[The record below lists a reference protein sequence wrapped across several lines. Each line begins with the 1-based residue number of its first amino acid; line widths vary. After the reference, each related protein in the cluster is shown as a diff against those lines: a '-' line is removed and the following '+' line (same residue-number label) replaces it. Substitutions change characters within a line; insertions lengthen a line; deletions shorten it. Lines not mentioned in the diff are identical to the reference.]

1 MQRIHPDDRDRVQ
14 QTLDRASGAGADFDL
29 ENRLLVADGS
39 VKYVHVLG
47 RALKTSAEN
56 PEFVGAVTDV
66 TAAKQAEDALRAS
79 EASLLEAQRLT
90 RTCSWRHEVLS
101 DKVTVSPEGLLMYGI
116 KPEDDAS
123 SADFYFR
130 RIHPKD
136 RPEVEQAYAA
146 ALLRKTDFETDFR
159 LVLPDGTIKNT
170 RSIGHPILDERGDVV
185 EFVGASIDVTEH
197 PRARAALEK
206 AFEENKRLRDQLHDE
221 NVVLREQIDQAFM
234 FEEIVGTSSGLQG
247 VLSRVMKVAPT
258 DSSVLVS
265 GETGT
270 GKELVARAI
279 HKRSRRS
286 QRAFVSVNCAALTPS
301 LIASELFGHE
311 KGAFTGAMQR
321 RLGRFELANGGTIF
335 LDEIGEVPLDTQV
348 ALLRVLQEREFERVG
363 GTQPVK
369 IDVRVIAA
377 TNRDLEA
384 AVANGTFRSDLYYR
398 LNVFPIQIPPLR
410 ERQDDVLMLLEFFVH
425 RFAQKMGKHFTKI
438 DKRTVELFRSY
449 PWPGNIREL
458 QNVVE
463 RSVIVS
469 SGGVFCVDAAWLSGD
484 SRRVSLPQRPE
495 PADADEDA
503 SRERQIIEDALA
515 GRRGRVSGPNGA
527 AARLRIP
534 SSTLEYRVKK
544 LRIRKSHFKLS

>member
-1 MQRIHPDDRDRVQ
+1 MR
-14 QTLDRASGAGADFDL
+14 
-29 ENRLLVADGS
+29 
-39 VKYVHVLG
+39 
-47 RALKTSAEN
+47 
-56 PEFVGAVTDV
+56 
-66 TAAKQAEDALRAS
+66 
-79 EASLLEAQRLT
+79 
-90 RTCSWRHEVLS
+90 
-101 DKVTVSPEGLLMYGI
+101 
-116 KPEDDAS
+116 
-123 SADFYFR
+123 
-130 RIHPKD
+130 
-136 RPEVEQAYAA
+136 
-146 ALLRKTDFETDFR
+146 RKTDFEAEFR
-159 LVLPDGTIKNT
+159 IVLPDGTIKNI

-197 PRARAALEK
+197 HRAEQALRRSEAYLAEAQRLAKTGSWAYNPAAEKAIYWSEEMLRMFGLDPQRTNFPDGEEFLRLMHPEDRDRFNELYERSRIQKTDYDADYRIVLPDGAIKHLHVVHHPVLNESGDLVEFVGTAIDVTEHHRARADLEK
-206 AFEENKRLRDQLHDE
+206 AFEEIKRLRDQLHDE

-234 FEEIVGTSSGLQG
+234 FEEIVGTSSALQG
-247 VLSRVMKVAPT
+247 VLSRLMKVAPT

-279 HKRSRRS
+279 HKRSRRA
-286 QRAFVSVNCAALTPS
+286 QRPFVSVNCAALAPS
-301 LIASELFGHE
+301 LISSELFGHE

-335 LDEIGEVPLDTQV
+335 LDEIGELPLDTQV

-363 GTQPVK
+363 GAQPVK

-384 AVANGTFRSDLYYR
+384 AVANGTFRPDLYYR
-398 LNVFPIQIPPLR
+398 LNVFPIEVPPLR
-410 ERQDDVLMLLEFFVH
+410 ERQNDVLMLLEYFVD
-425 RFAQKMGKHFTKI
+425 RFAQKMGKHFKKI

-469 SGGVFCVDAAWLSGD
+469 SDGVFSVDAAWLSKD
-484 SRRVSLPQRPE
+484 SRRVSLPQHRE
-495 PADADEDA
+495 PAEADENA

-515 GRRGRVSGPNGA
+515 ESRGRVAGPNGA
-527 AARLRIP
+527 AAKLRLP
-534 SSTLEYRVKK
+534 ASTLEHRIKK
-544 LRIRKSHFKLS
+544 LRVRKSHFKLS

>member
-1 MQRIHPDDRDRVQ
+1 RKR
-14 QTLDRASGAGADFDL
+14 
-29 ENRLLVADGS
+29 
-39 VKYVHVLG
+39 
-47 RALKTSAEN
+47 
-56 PEFVGAVTDV
+56 
-66 TAAKQAEDALRAS
+66 AEDALRAS

-101 DKVTVSPEGLLMYGI
+101 DRVTVSPEGLLMYGI
-116 KPEDDAS
+116 EPEDDAS
-123 SADFYFR
+123 SVDFYFR
-130 RIHPKD
+130 RVHPKD
-136 RPEVEQAYAA
+136 RPDVEEAYAA
-146 ALLRKTDFETDFR
+146 ALLRKTDFEADFR
-159 LVLPDGTIKNT
+159 IVLPDGTIKNT
-170 RSIGHPILDERGDVV
+170 RSVGHPILDEHGDVV

-197 PRARAALEK
+197 HRARADLEQ
-206 AFEENKRLRDQLHDE
+206 AFEEIQRLRDQLHDE

-234 FEEIVGTSSGLQG
+234 FEEIVGTSSALQE
-247 VLSRVMKVAPT
+247 VLSRVVKVAPT

-265 GETGT
+265 GESGT

-286 QRAFVSVNCAALTPS
+286 QRAFVSVNCAALAPS
-301 LIASELFGHE
+301 LISSELFGHE

-384 AVANGTFRSDLYYR
+384 AVANGTFRPDLYYR
-398 LNVFPIQIPPLR
+398 LNVFPIQVPPLR
-410 ERQDDVLMLLEFFVH
+410 ERQDDLLMLLEYFVH
-425 RFAQKMGKHFTKI
+425 RFAQRMGKHFKKI

-469 SGGVFCVDAAWLSGD
+469 SDGVSSVDAAWLSKD
-484 SRRVSLPQRPE
+484 SRRISLPQQPE

-503 SRERQIIEDALA
+503 SRERHIIEDALA
-515 GRRGRVSGPNGA
+515 GSRGRVSGLNGA
-527 AARLRIP
+527 AARLGVP
-534 SSTLEYRVKK
+534 PSTLEYRIKK

>member
-1 MQRIHPDDRDRVQ
+1 
-14 QTLDRASGAGADFDL
+14 
-29 ENRLLVADGS
+29 
-39 VKYVHVLG
+39 
-47 RALKTSAEN
+47 
-56 PEFVGAVTDV
+56 
-66 TAAKQAEDALRAS
+66 
-79 EASLLEAQRLT
+79 
-90 RTCSWRHEVLS
+90 
-101 DKVTVSPEGLLMYGI
+101 MYGI
-116 KPEDDAS
+116 EPEDDAS
-123 SADFYFR
+123 SVDFYFSR
-130 RIHPKD
+130 MHPKD

-146 ALLRKTDFETDFR
+146 ALLRKTDFEADFR
-159 LVLPDGTIKNT
+159 IVLPDGTIKNI

-197 PRARAALEK
+197 HRARADLEK
-206 AFEENKRLRDQLHDE
+206 AFEEIKRLRDHLKND

-234 FEEIVGTSSGLQG
+234 FEEIVGTSSALQG
-247 VLSRVMKVAPT
+247 VLSRLMKVAPT

-286 QRAFVSVNCAALTPS
+286 QRAFVSVNCAALAPS
-301 LIASELFGHE
+301 LISSELFGHE

-335 LDEIGEVPLDTQV
+335 LDEIGELPLDTQV

-384 AVANGTFRSDLYYR
+384 AVANGTFRPDLYYR
-398 LNVFPIQIPPLR
+398 LNVFPIQVPPLR
-410 ERQDDVLMLLEFFVH
+410 ERQDDVLMLLEHFVH
-425 RFAQKMGKHFTKI
+425 RFAQKMCKHFKKI

-469 SGGVFCVDAAWLSGD
+469 SDGVFCVDAAWLSRD
-484 SRRVSLPQRPE
+484 SRRVSLPQQPE

-515 GRRGRVSGPNGA
+515 GSRGRVSGPNGA
-527 AARLRIP
+527 AARLRVP
-534 SSTLEYRVKK
+534 PSTLEHRIKK

>member
-1 MQRIHPDDRDRVQ
+1 MHATYAEGNIGLFSSLNVKREVSPSISGRD
-14 QTLDRASGAGADFDL
+14 
-29 ENRLLVADGS
+29 
-39 VKYVHVLG
+39 
-47 RALKTSAEN
+47 
-56 PEFVGAVTDV
+56 
-66 TAAKQAEDALRAS
+66 AEDITQRKRAEEALRAR

-116 KPEDDAS
+116 EPEDDTS

-130 RIHPKD
+130 RMHPKD

-146 ALLRKTDFETDFR
+146 ALLRKTDFEADFR
-159 LVLPDGTIKNT
+159 IVRPDGTIINT
-170 RSIGHPILDERGDVV
+170 RSMAHPILDERGDVV
-185 EFVGASIDVTEH
+185 EFVGPSIDVTEH
-197 PRARAALEK
+197 HRARADLEK
-206 AFEENKRLRDQLHDE
+206 AFEEIKRLKDQLHDE

-234 FEEIVGTSSGLQG
+234 FDEIVGTSSALQG
-247 VLSRVMKVAPT
+247 VLSRLMKGAPP

-279 HKRSRRS
+279 HKRSRRA
-286 QRAFVSVNCAALTPS
+286 QRAFVSVNCAALAPS
-301 LIASELFGHE
+301 LISSELFGHE
-311 KGAFTGAMQR
+311 KGAFTGALQR

-335 LDEIGEVPLDTQV
+335 LDEIGELPLDTQV

-384 AVANGTFRSDLYYR
+384 AVANGTFRPDLYYR
-398 LNVFPIQIPPLR
+398 LNVFPIQVPPLR
-410 ERQDDVLMLLEFFVH
+410 ERQEDVLMLLEYFVH
-425 RFAQKMGKHFTKI
+425 RFAEKMGKHFKKI

-469 SGGVFCVDAAWLSGD
+469 SDGAFCVDAAWLSRD
-484 SRRVSLPQRPE
+484 SRRVSLPQQPE
-495 PADADEDA
+495 PADSDEDA
-503 SRERQIIEDALA
+503 SRERQIIEDALT
-515 GRRGRVSGPNGA
+515 GSRGRVSGPNGA
-527 AARLRIP
+527 ATRLRVP
-534 SSTLEYRVKK
+534 PSTLEHRIKK
-544 LRIRKSHFKLS
+544 LRIRKSHFKLC